1 MKAFFIPKAITY
13 LCPMEDYYFYIKAL
27 HIIFMVTWF
36 AGLFYMPRL
45 FVYQVE
51 ANDKPSPDREILG
64 KQLGLMAK
72 RLWKI
77 ITAPS
82 LIMCSLFAFLMLHIQ
97 PTLLEYSWMQI
108 KLVFVILLYIYHA
121 KTWSIYRQFQNGVF
135 KYTSKFMRIW
145 NEGATLILFA
155 IVFLAVTKSATNW
168 VYGVVGIIGLGV
180 LLMLG
185 IRLYRK
191 IQEKNPDA

>member
-1 MKAFFIPKAITY
+1 
-13 LCPMEDYYFYIKAL
+13 
-27 HIIFMVTWF
+27 MVTWF

-45 FVYQVE
+45 FVYQTE
-51 ANDKPSPDREILG
+51 ANEKPSPEREILG

-82 LIMCSLFAFLMLHIQ
+82 LVLCSVFAFIMLHLQ
-97 PTLLEYSWMQI
+97 SSLLENPWMQI
-108 KLVFVILLYIYHA
+108 KLGFVILLYIYHA
-121 KTWSIYRQFQNGVF
+121 KTWTIHKQLQAGVF
-135 KYTSKFMRIW
+135 TYSSKFMRLW

-155 IVFLAVTKSATNW
+155 VVFLAVTKSAVNW
-168 VYGVVGIIGLGV
+168 IWGMVGIIGLGI

>member
-1 MKAFFIPKAITY
+1 MAAYY
-13 LCPMEDYYFYIKAL
+13 LYFKAL

-51 ANDKPSPDREILG
+51 AQHKPSPEREILG

-82 LIMCSLFAFLMLHIQ
+82 LVLCTVFALLMLHIN
-97 PTLLEYSWMQI
+97 PSLLEQPWMQI
-108 KLVFVILLYIYHA
+108 KLGFIVLLYAYHA
-121 KTWSIYRQFQNGVF
+121 KTWRIHRQLQAGAVS
-135 KYTSKFMRIW
+135 YSSRFMRLW

-155 IVFLAVTKSATNW
+155 VVFLAITKSAVNW
-168 VYGVVGIIGLGV
+168 IYGVIGLLG
-180 LLMLG
+180 LAIFLMLG
-185 IRLYRK
+185 IKLYKK
-191 IQEKNPDA
+191 IQDKNPDA

>member
-1 MKAFFIPKAITY
+1 MPY
-13 LCPMEDYYFYIKAL
+13 LYIMEAYYFYFKSL

-45 FVYQVE
+45 FVYQIE
-51 ANDKPSPDREILG
+51 ANQKPSPDKEILG

-82 LIMCSLFAFLMLHIQ
+82 LVLCSLFAFIMLHLNPGLFQ
-97 PTLLEYSWMQI
+97 NPWMQI
-108 KLVFVILLYIYHA
+108 KLIFVILLYIYHA
-121 KTWSIYRQFQNGVF
+121 KTWSIHKQLQAGVF
-135 KYTSKFMRIW
+135 KHSSKFMRIW
-145 NEGATLILFA
+145 NEGATIILFA
-155 IVFLAVTKSATNW
+155 VVFLAVTKSATHW
-168 VYGVVGIIGLGV
+168 IWGVVGIILLGI

>member
-1 MKAFFIPKAITY
+1 MQYY
-13 LCPMEDYYFYIKAL
+13 LYIKAL
-27 HIIFMVTWF
+27 HIIFVVTWF

-45 FVYQVE
+45 FVYLVE
-51 ANDKPSPDREILG
+51 ANEKPSPDREILG

-77 ITAPS
+77 IIAPS
-82 LIMCSLFAFLMLHIQ
+82 LVLCSLFAFIMLHLQ
-97 PTLLEYSWMQI
+97 PGLLQEPWMQV
-108 KLVFVILLYIYHA
+108 KLGFIVLLYAYHA
-121 KTWSIYRQFQNGVF
+121 KTWTIYKQLQRGEYN
-135 KYTSKFMRIW
+135 YSSKFMRIW

-155 IVFLAVTKSATNW
+155 VVFLAVTKNAFNW
-168 VYGVVGIIGLGV
+168 IFGVLGLVGLAV

-191 IQEKNPDA
+191 IQEKNPEA

>member
-1 MKAFFIPKAITY
+1 
-13 LCPMEDYYFYIKAL
+13 
-27 HIIFMVTWF
+27 MVTWF

-45 FVYQVE
+45 FVYQIE
-51 ANDKPSPDREILG
+51 ANEKSSPDREILG

-82 LIMCSLFAFLMLHIQ
+82 LVLCSLFAFIMLHLQ
-97 PTLLEYSWMQI
+97 PALLENPWMQI
-108 KLVFVILLYIYHA
+108 KLGIVILLYAYHY
-121 KTWSIYRQFQNGVF
+121 KTWRIHRQLQAGVF
-135 KYTSKFMRIW
+135 THSSKFMRIW
-145 NEGATLILFA
+145 NEGATIILFA
-155 IVFLAVTKSATNW
+155 VVFLAVTKSAVNW
-168 VYGVVGIIGLGV
+168 IWGVFGIIALGI

>member
-1 MKAFFIPKAITY
+1 MQ
-13 LCPMEDYYFYIKAL
+13 YYSYIKAL
-27 HIIFMVTWF
+27 HIIFVVTWF

-45 FVYQVE
+45 FVYLAE
-51 ANDKPSPDREILG
+51 ANEKPSPDREILL
-64 KQLGLMAK
+64 KQLSLMAK

-82 LIMCSLFAFLMLHIQ
+82 LVLCTLFAVVLFYINPNLIYA
-97 PTLLEYSWMQI
+97 PWMQI
-108 KLVFVILLYIYHA
+108 KLGFIVLLFIYHA
-121 KTWSIYRQFQNGVF
+121 KTWSIYRQLQEGTF
-135 KYTSKFMRIW
+135 KYSSKFMRLW
-145 NEGATLILFA
+145 NEGATIILFA
-155 IVFLAVTKSATNW
+155 VVFLAVTKSAVNW
-168 VYGVVGIIGLGV
+168 LYGLFGLLGLAV

>member
-1 MKAFFIPKAITY
+1 
-13 LCPMEDYYFYIKAL
+13 
-27 HIIFMVTWF
+27 MVTWF

-51 ANDKPSPDREILG
+51 ANEKPSPGREILG
-64 KQLGLMAK
+64 KQLSLMAK

-82 LIMCSLFAFLMLHIQ
+82 LILCTLFALLMFYTV
-97 PTLLEYSWMQI
+97 PTLLENTWMQI

-121 KTWSIYRQFQNGVF
+121 KTWSIHKQLQAGIF
-135 KYTSKFMRIW
+135 KYSSKFMRIW

-155 IVFLAVTKSATNW
+155 VVFLAVTKSAVNW
-168 VYGVVGIIGLGV
+168 IWGVVGIVLLGV
-180 LLMLG
+180 LLLLG
-185 IRLYRK
+185 IRLYKR
-191 IQEKNPDA
+191 IQDKNPNA

>member
-1 MKAFFIPKAITY
+1 
-13 LCPMEDYYFYIKAL
+13 
-27 HIIFMVTWF
+27 MVTWF

-51 ANDKPSPDREILG
+51 ANEKPSPDREILG

-77 ITAPS
+77 ITGPS
-82 LIMCSLFAFLMLHIQ
+82 LVLCTLFALLMLVTI
-97 PTLLEYSWMQI
+97 PSLLENLWMQL
-108 KLVFVILLYIYHA
+108 KLGFVILLYIYHY
-121 KTWSIYRQFQNGVF
+121 KTWSIYRELQMGNF
-135 KYTSKFMRIW
+135 KYTSKFMRLW

-155 IVFLAVTKSATNW
+155 VVFLAVTKSAVNW
-168 VYGVVGIIGLGV
+168 IWGVVGIVCLGI

-191 IQEKNPDA
+191 IQEKNPEA